1 MSEMRSTNREKPS
14 IFWPLML
21 ITVGVVLLLN
31 TLGVLPGDVWSLLVK
46 LWPLLFLIGGVDH
59 ILRGEGWVWG
69 VLSIAFGAVFLLS
82 NFGYLPG
89 NAFNMLLRF
98 WPLILIAIGLDI
110 ILRGMSLLVTG
121 AAVLVS
127 LAIVA
132 GIFWFALFNAGGL
145 ASQPTP
151 VAQPLDGAQR
161 AIVRLSNPA
170 GGLDLRAS
178 AGENLL
184 VEGEITLASQQSL
197 DTRYRVEDGL
207 GSYSLGSSGVSVF
220 LPWSGGVQPPSWRLK
235 LNDRLPITLETSTGA
250 GDQMLDLRG
259 LDLTTLNAS
268 VAVGQLT
275 VTLPEDDTF
284 SGQVSN
290 PIGSLT
296 VIVPRGALVE
306 LQVDTAMTGRNIDR
320 EFRVAGDYFYS
331 PGANQENARIRLR
344 LEQPMGILNLRL
356 AP

>member
-1 MSEMRSTNREKPS
+1 MSEIRYTTRDRRS

-21 ITVGVVLLLN
+21 ITVGLVLLLN

-46 LWPLLFLIGGVDH
+46 LWPLIFLIGGVDH
-59 ILRGEGWVWG
+59 IIRGEGWVWG

-110 ILRGMSLLVTG
+110 ILRGRSPLVTG
-121 AAVLVS
+121 AAVLVT
-127 LAIVA
+127 LAIVG
-132 GIFWFALFNAGGL
+132 GIFWFALFNVGGL
-145 ASQPTP
+145 GSQPIP
-151 VAQPLDGAQR
+151 VAQPLDGAER

-178 AGENLL
+178 ASTNLL
-184 VEGEITLASQQSL
+184 VEGEINLASQQKL

-207 GSYSLGSSGVSVF
+207 GSYSLGSSGAVF
-220 LPWSGGVQPPSWRLK
+220 LPWSGGFQAPSWRLK
-235 LNDRLPITLETSTGA
+235 LNNSLPITLETSTGA
-250 GDQMLDLRG
+250 GDQTLDLRG

-275 VTLPEDDTF
+275 VTLPEDDAF
-284 SGQVSN
+284 NGQLSN

-320 EFRVAGDYFYS
+320 EFRAEGEYLYS

-344 LEQPMGILNLRL
+344 LEQPMGVLTLRL